1 MEILFGARART
12 THRLGALIVL
22 LGCLFMAQVPATAAG
37 TPGPWLE
44 AQAQKWQQKH
54 GWLVGCNFSP
64 SYAVNELEMWQADTF
79 DPAVIDRELGWAQG
93 LGFNS
98 VRVFLHNMLWDQDSQ
113 GFLKRM
119 DTFLG
124 IADRHHIGVMFVL
137 FDSCWDPF
145 PILGK
150 QREPRPFVHNSGWVQ
165 APGQEILKDPK
176 LYDTLKPYVVGVL
189 QRFKNDRRVH
199 AWDLFNEPDNTN
211 GSSYGKVELKDK
223 PELAL
228 ELLTKVVGWT
238 REVAPSQPA
247 TVCVWFGDW
256 GANDK
261 LTPMQKY
268 SLENSDVVS
277 FHNYGPVAE
286 VKRHIEELRRFHRPI
301 LCTEYMAR
309 PNNSPFDP
317 NLGFMKSE
325 GVAAY
330 NWGFVSGKTQ
340 TIYPWDSWQKAYTGE
355 PPVWFHDIFR
365 TNGAPYRPT
374 EVAYI
379 RSVTGRK
386 PKR

>member
-1 MEILFGARART
+1 MSILSGARTCAPR
-12 THRLGALIVL
+12 RLCAILVM
-22 LGCLFMAQVPATAAG
+22 LGCLLFVQGPTRAAETWSEAHAQT
-37 TPGPWLE
+37 
-44 AQAQKWQQKH
+44 WQQKH

-64 SYAVNELEMWQADTF
+64 SYAINELEMWQADTF
-79 DPAVIDRELGWAQG
+79 DVAAIDRELGWAQG

-98 VRVFLHNMLWDQDSQ
+98 VRVFLHNMLWDQDSA

-124 IADRHHIGVMFVL
+124 IADKHHIGVMFVL

-145 PILGK
+145 PVLGK

-176 LYDTLKPYVVGVL
+176 LYDSLKPYVVGVL
-189 QRFKNDRRVH
+189 KRFKNDRRVH

-211 GSSYGKVELKDK
+211 GNSYGKMELKDK
-223 PELAL
+223 PALAL
-228 ELLTKVVGWT
+228 DLLKKVVRWT

-256 GANDK
+256 GDDAK

-268 SLENSDVVS
+268 SLENSDVIS
-277 FHNYGPVAE
+277 FHNYGLADDL
-286 VKRHIEELRRFHRPI
+286 KKHIDQLRRFHRPV

-309 PNNSPFDP
+309 PNHSTFDP
-317 NLGFMKSE
+317 NLGLMKSE

-330 NWGFVSGKTQ
+330 NWGFVAGKTQ

-365 TNGAPYRPT
+365 PDGAPYRPE

-379 RSVTGRK
+379 RSVTGHKANR
-386 PKR
+386 